1 MRHLFR
7 VTLTRVQ
14 HPFFLSTR
22 RAHIVIML
30 FCDASIALL
39 RWGSQMRVSDRI
51 GRNIKLHDLH
61 VLIAVVQI
69 GSMSKAA
76 AILHTT
82 QSAISRSI
90 AELERAFGVRLLDRS
105 NQGVEPT
112 KYGLALLNG
121 GATVFDDLRQ
131 TVKNI
136 EFLVDP
142 TVGEVRV
149 GAPDPIIIGVL
160 PAVINGLRR
169 KYPGI
174 TIQVIPV
181 IPNELQLRDLRERK
195 VDFLFGR
202 ILPRLD
208 DDIQSE
214 VLFYDRLVIAAGP
227 RCKWAR
233 RRDVDLSELA
243 GRPWALQRRDT
254 FLSPMIADA
263 FRALGLKFPPVGAVE
278 GPSSLISALLAKGPF
293 LSTFIASVLQFGPNL
308 PRLQVLPVDLPVPP
322 WPTGIMMLAN
332 RTRTPVVQLFI
343 DCARQIVKPLA
354 NERYKL
360 ARTR

>member
-1 MRHLFR
+1 MRL
-7 VTLTRVQ
+7 
-14 HPFFLSTR
+14 
-22 RAHIVIML
+22 
-30 FCDASIALL
+30 
-39 RWGSQMRVSDRI
+39 SDRI

-90 AELERAFGVRLLDRS
+90 AELEQTFGVRLLDRS
-105 NQGVEPT
+105 NQGVKPT
-112 KYGLALLNG
+112 KYGLALLSG
-121 GATVFDDLRQ
+121 GAAVFDDLRQ

-169 KYPGI
+169 KYPRI
-174 TIQVIPV
+174 SIQVIPV
-181 IPNELQLRDLRERK
+181 VPNELQFRDLRERNI
-195 VDFLFGR
+195 DFLFGR

-214 VLFYDRLVIAAGP
+214 VLFHDRLVIAAGP
-227 RCKWAR
+227 GCRWAR
-233 RRDVDLSELA
+233 QRNVDLSALA
-243 GRPWALQRRDT
+243 GKPWALQRRDT
-254 FLSPMIADA
+254 FLGPLIADA
-263 FRALGLKFPPVGAVE
+263 FRALGLKFPPIGAVE
-278 GPSSLISALLAKGPF
+278 GPSSLISALLANGPF
-293 LSTFIASVLQFGPNL
+293 LSTFLASVLQFGPSL
-308 PRLQVLPVDLPVPP
+308 PRLKVLPVDLPVPP

-354 NERYKL
+354 NESYKS

>member
-1 MRHLFR
+1 
-7 VTLTRVQ
+7 
-14 HPFFLSTR
+14 
-22 RAHIVIML
+22 
-30 FCDASIALL
+30 
-39 RWGSQMRVSDRI
+39 MRVSDRI

-61 VLIAVVQI
+61 VLLAVVQI

-90 AELERAFGVRLLDRS
+90 AQLEQAFGVRLLVRS

-142 TVGEVRV
+142 TVGEIRV

-169 KYPGI
+169 KYPRI
-174 TIQVIPV
+174 SVQVIPV
-181 IPNELQLRDLRERK
+181 IPNELQLLDLRERK

-208 DDIQSE
+208 DDIHSE
-214 VLFYDRLVIAAGP
+214 VLFHDRLVIAVGP
-227 RCKWAR
+227 GCKLAR
-233 RRDVDLSELA
+233 QRNVDLAALA
-243 GRPWALQRRDT
+243 DKPWALQSDT
-254 FLSPMIADA
+254 FLSPLIADA
-263 FRALGLKFPPVGAVE
+263 FRALGLKFPPPGAVE
-278 GPSSLISALLAKGPF
+278 GPSSLISALLADGHF
-293 LSTFIASVLQFGPNL
+293 LSTFIASVLQFGRSL
-308 PRLQVLPVDLPVPP
+308 PRLRVLPVDLPVPP
-322 WPTGIMMLAN
+322 WPTGIMTLAN

-343 DCARQIVKPLA
+343 DCARQILKPLA
-354 NERYKL
+354 NEGYRS

>member
-1 MRHLFR
+1 
-7 VTLTRVQ
+7 
-14 HPFFLSTR
+14 
-22 RAHIVIML
+22 
-30 FCDASIALL
+30 
-39 RWGSQMRVSDRI
+39 MRVSDRI

-90 AELERAFGVRLLDRS
+90 ADLEHAFGVRLLDRS

-160 PAVINGLRR
+160 PAVINRLRR

-174 TIQVIPV
+174 SIQVIPV

-195 VDFLFGR
+195 IDFLFGR

-208 DDIQSE
+208 DDIHSE
-214 VLFYDRLVIAAGP
+214 VLFHDRLVIAAGP
-227 RCKWAR
+227 GCKWAR
-233 RRDVDLSELA
+233 QRNVDLSELG

-254 FLSPMIADA
+254 FLSPMLADA

-293 LSTFIASVLQFGPNL
+293 LSTFIASVLQFGPSL
-308 PRLQVLPVDLPVPP
+308 PRLKVLPVDLPVPP

-354 NERYKL
+354 NESYKP
-360 ARTR
+360 AKTG